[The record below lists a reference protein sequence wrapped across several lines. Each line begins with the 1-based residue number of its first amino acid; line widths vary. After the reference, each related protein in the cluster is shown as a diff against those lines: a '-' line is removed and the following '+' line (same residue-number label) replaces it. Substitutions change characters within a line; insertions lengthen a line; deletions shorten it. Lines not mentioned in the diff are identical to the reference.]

1 MLQAM
6 KVAYATS
13 NILIIITTLIALG
26 LIIYDFGFYP
36 FYSHNKLIYSFLTYV
51 LAAFKILFLIRFITE
66 WVEIKKAKAHLYN
79 FLLVIFTFYL
89 GWVCSRIIALEEVES
104 SLYVIRKSILYSGIA
119 FLFLA
124 EVSSLLKFIYSK
136 RQNPSFVFLISFA
149 VIIAIGMLLLML
161 PNATTH
167 GISPIDALFTSASA
181 VCVTGLTV
189 IDTAHDF
196 TMTGKVIIM
205 FLIQIGGLGIMTFT
219 GLLAYLASGSVS
231 IHNQLA
237 LKSMVS
243 SNRISN
249 VITIV
254 TRIIIVT
261 LFFEAVGAILIYF
274 SVDKNLFNNTIE
286 RMFFSA
292 FHAVSGFCNAGFSTE
307 SAGLYTEVL
316 RFNYPLHMIIALL
329 VILGGMGFPIVFN
342 IFTYLRIKTFTLFNK
357 FYNKENNQETITRIL
372 QVNSKLALATTLILI
387 ITGFAAYLLLEQN
400 GTLKD
405 HQTITGKLVTSFF
418 GAITPRTAG
427 FNTVDMARLSLPM
440 IMFYLLLM
448 WIGASPSSTGGGI
461 KTTTI
466 AVAILNLKSIIRN
479 RKCTQV
485 FHTQIS
491 EHSINKAFAVILLSL
506 LTIGLTVTLISV
518 NDSDKGLLKIAFE
531 SFSAFSTVGL
541 TLGITPQLSDI
552 SKVILVFTMFIGRVG
567 ALTILMAFVSEAR
580 PQAYRY
586 PEEEIQY

>member
-1 MLQAM
+1 
-6 KVAYATS
+6 
-13 NILIIITTLIALG
+13 
-26 LIIYDFGFYP
+26 
-36 FYSHNKLIYSFLTYV
+36 
-51 LAAFKILFLIRFITE
+51 
-66 WVEIKKAKAHLYN
+66 
-79 FLLVIFTFYL
+79 
-89 GWVCSRIIALEEVES
+89 
-104 SLYVIRKSILYSGIA
+104 
-119 FLFLA
+119 
-124 EVSSLLKFIYSK
+124 
-136 RQNPSFVFLISFA
+136 
-149 VIIAIGMLLLML
+149 
-161 PNATTH
+161 
-167 GISPIDALFTSASA
+167 
-181 VCVTGLTV
+181 
-189 IDTAHDF
+189 
-196 TMTGKVIIM
+196 
-205 FLIQIGGLGIMTFT
+205 
-219 GLLAYLASGSVS
+219 
-231 IHNQLA
+231 
-237 LKSMVS
+237 
-243 SNRISN
+243 
-249 VITIV
+249 
-254 TRIIIVT
+254 
-261 LFFEAVGAILIYF
+261 
-274 SVDKNLFNNTIE
+274 
-286 RMFFSA
+286 
-292 FHAVSGFCNAGFSTE
+292 
-307 SAGLYTEVL
+307 
-316 RFNYPLHMIIALL
+316 MIIALL

-342 IFTYLRIKTFTLFNK
+342 IFTYLRIKTLKLFNK
-357 FYNKENNQETITRIL
+357 FYYRENNQETITRIL
-372 QVNSKLALATTLILI
+372 QVNSRLALATTLILI
-387 ITGFAAYLLLEQN
+387 ITGFAAYLMLEQN

-427 FNTVDMARLSLPM
+427 FNTVDMAKLSLPM

-506 LTIGLTVTLISV
+506 LTIGIAVTLISV
-518 NDSDKGLLKIAFE
+518 YDSDKGLLNIAFE